1 MNSAYIQTASQTKTP
16 AGYRQTDFVNAS
28 SQQITPGELPDYF
41 RNNNPSGYMP
51 FPVANLKTP
60 QAPILNQISESKN
73 VSSLPK
79 KETMPHY
86 FEDNT
91 KSQLER
97 FRTSSMRSWNVPLA
111 LTELRATDTTF

>member
-1 MNSAYIQTASQTKTP
+1 MNSAYIQTASQKTTP
-16 AGYRQTDFVNAS
+16 EGYRHTSFVNAS

-51 FPVANLKTP
+51 FPIADLRTP
-60 QAPILNQISESKN
+60 HAPIVNQISESKN

-79 KETMPHY
+79 KDTMPEY

-97 FRTSSMRSWNVPLA
+97 FRTQSMRSWNVPLA